1 MPNDTILRDR
11 IRGALASTPA
21 PSLDLAAVHHRAE
34 NPERAAAAAPRK
46 RQIAAVALAIAI
58 PAVAFAAT
66 PESLIRATL
75 QHLAVAYFGPTTASH
90 LAGALPNAS
99 QQRRMVR
106 IMKRLKGSGTKSV
119 TFVDGAIVHPISLA
133 DAVRAASHDFHV
145 QLPKRL
151 PAGAKAM
158 QAIYAGGTLS
168 YGYRLQGGG
177 ELGVTVKRATAENSK
192 PVHKLDAFTARFS
205 KDGRLIRSARVNI
218 VRFAVADE
226 IIDFQSARLSEAQ
239 LATIGKAMGGRELG
253 KS

>member
-11 IRGALASTPA
+11 IRGALVSTPA
-21 PSLDLAAVHHRAE
+21 PSLDLAAVHRRAE
-34 NPERAAAAAPRK
+34 NPQRPAAAAPRK

-99 QQRRMVR
+99 QQRR
-106 IMKRLKGSGTKSV
+106 IMK
-119 TFVDGAIVHPISLA
+119 AIEHPISLA

-192 PVHKLDAFTARFS
+192 TAQKLDAFTARFS

-253 KS
+253 RSQ

>member
-66 PESLIRATL
+66 PHSLIRATL

-99 QQRRMVR
+99 QQRR
-106 IMKRLKGSGTKSV
+106 IMK
-119 TFVDGAIVHPISLA
+119 AIEHPIPLA
-133 DAVRAASHDFHV
+133 DAVRAASREFHV
-145 QLPKRL
+145 LLPKRL
-151 PAGAKAM
+151 PAGAKVM
-158 QAIYAGGTLS
+158 QAIYADGTLS

-177 ELGVTVKRATAENSK
+177 VFDITVKRATAENSK
-192 PVHKLDAFTARFS
+192 PAQKLGAFTARFS
-205 KDGRLIRSARVNI
+205 EDGRLIRSARVNI